1 MKRQWSHKNG
11 ADLLLASNVF
21 AHADD
26 LKSMA
31 ESMRELIKPE
41 GKIIIEVQYL
51 LNTIQDLTFDNIYHE
66 HMNYWSLSS
75 LNNFLS
81 TLDLKIFK
89 AEKIDTHGG
98 SIRVYVSKD
107 KKCFIDPSVQELL
120 KEEEKFGLKK
130 ISTYIEFGKKIVN
143 LKEQVIKNIKEI
155 KKKNNDIIGYG
166 APAKA
171 TTALNYF
178 NINNNEISFILED
191 NHLKHGKFVPGV
203 KIPIASKENLKIKN
217 PTVLVLAWN
226 FLMRL
231 KKIIKI

>member
-1 MKRQWSHKNG
+1 M
-11 ADLLLASNVF
+11 
-21 AHADD
+21 
-26 LKSMA
+26 
-31 ESMRELIKPE
+31 
-41 GKIIIEVQYL
+41 
-51 LNTIQDLTFDNIYHE
+51 
-66 HMNYWSLSS
+66 
-75 LNNFLS
+75 
-81 TLDLKIFK
+81 
-89 AEKIDTHGG
+89 
-98 SIRVYVSKD
+98 
-107 KKCFIDPSVQELL
+107 
-120 KEEEKFGLKK
+120 
-130 ISTYIEFGKKIVN
+130 N

-226 FLMRL
+226 FFDEI
-231 KKIIKI
+231 KKNNKDITNDFISIKDLEKNSPSL

>member
-1 MKRQWSHKNG
+1 M
-11 ADLLLASNVF
+11 
-21 AHADD
+21 
-26 LKSMA
+26 
-31 ESMRELIKPE
+31 
-41 GKIIIEVQYL
+41 
-51 LNTIQDLTFDNIYHE
+51 
-66 HMNYWSLSS
+66 SLSS

-120 KEEEKFGLKK
+120 KEEEKFGHKNFNLHRIWQKNCEFKRASDKK
-130 ISTYIEFGKKIVN
+130 YKRD
-143 LKEQVIKNIKEI
+143 
-155 KKKNNDIIGYG
+155 KKNNDIIGYG

-191 NHLKHGKFVPGV
+191 NHLKHTNLYAGV
-203 KIPIASKENLKIKN
+203 KIPIASKENLKQKKSDSASFG
-217 PTVLVLAWN
+217 LEL
-226 FLMRL
+226 LMRL